1 MKIKVLYPEIRTSQ
15 PSYQTAA
22 SSLVVNLGIL
32 TTHTNTAEDFVYP
45 IVRLIDASNGDVLG
59 SETVQVRLNSFN
71 TEYTVA
77 NLRPN
82 TIHALIIDNFN
93 NRLTTTIISTLSN
106 YSNVTVVGRERIFS
120 HESQFFGQDIER
132 PVFEPGPVDFR
143 KGLDLMNKTRGT
155 AVIVENGQLFTFCPT
170 HVITTRAD
178 YPNTIDYEPLPGMP
192 LRTIVVNKLPQIY
205 RKTNRIFG
213 IEPPTRMRIIN
224 ALAGVNIVTSGLVSE
239 IDLENYGLSSNGT
252 VLRAVFQTVP
262 ASL

>member
-1 MKIKVLYPEIRTSQ
+1 MKIKLLYPEIRTSQ

-45 IVRLIDASNGDVLG
+45 IVRLIDTSNGDVLS

-93 NRLTTTIISTLSN
+93 NRLTTTIISTLSD
-106 YSNVTVVGRERIFS
+106 YSSVTVVGRERIFS

-143 KGLDLMNKTRGT
+143 KGLDLVNKTRGT
-155 AVIVENGQLFTFCPT
+155 AVIVEGGQLFTFCPT

-192 LRTIVVNKLPQIY
+192 LRTIVVNKLPRIF
-205 RKTNRIFG
+205 RKTNRIFV
-213 IEPPTRMRIIN
+213 IEPPTRMRILN
-224 ALAGVNIVTSGLVSE
+224 TGAGVNVITSGLVSE
-239 IDLENYGLSSNGT
+239 VNLENYGLGPSGTILLPVFSS
-252 VLRAVFQTVP
+252 VP
-262 ASL
+262 L